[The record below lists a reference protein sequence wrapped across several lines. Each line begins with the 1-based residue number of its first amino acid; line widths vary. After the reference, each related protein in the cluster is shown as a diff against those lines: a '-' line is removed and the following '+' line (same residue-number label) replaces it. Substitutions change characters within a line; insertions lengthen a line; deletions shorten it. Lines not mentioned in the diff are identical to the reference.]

1 MYFEASFVEFL
12 EFFARLADLKY
23 KDGQYKNLSLV
34 EKIGN
39 LMDTTFHIVK
49 CKKKEPFIEEE
60 YASVSEEDLIE
71 DNYII

>member
-1 MYFEASFVEFL
+1 
-12 EFFARLADLKY
+12 
-23 KDGQYKNLSLV
+23 
-34 EKIGN
+34 
-39 LMDTTFHIVK
+39 MDTTFHIVK